1 MRTLIYALK
10 TFLYLILSLIDF
22 LLSVLSTKYKSI
34 DNKHDMTISKILTFK
49 RALTQCFVFKKRK
62 EQIFFLEKQN
72 VDFLS
77 MT

>member
-10 TFLYLILSLIDF
+10 TFLFLILSLIDF
-22 LLSVLSTKYKSI
+22 LLSVLSTKNKSI
-34 DNKHDMTISKILTFK
+34 DNKHGMTISKILTFM
-49 RALTQCFVFKKRK
+49 RALTQFLGFKKRK